1 LRKFSVSKPAQ
12 SDMRVILKY
21 TFEQWGKEQAV
32 RYAQGLQDCFQ
43 VLAESPEAGR
53 ACDEISKHL
62 RRHEHGKHVVFYLL
76 NQTGIRIVRVLHG
89 QMVPVKSQFEQ

>member
-1 LRKFSVSKPAQ
+1 MGKYSVSRPAQ
-12 SDMRVILKY
+12 SDMRGILRY

-32 RYAQGLQDCFQ
+32 RYAQGLQGCFQ
-43 VLAESPEAGR
+43 ILAESPEAGR

-62 RRHEHGKHVVFYLL
+62 RRHEHGKHVVFYRL